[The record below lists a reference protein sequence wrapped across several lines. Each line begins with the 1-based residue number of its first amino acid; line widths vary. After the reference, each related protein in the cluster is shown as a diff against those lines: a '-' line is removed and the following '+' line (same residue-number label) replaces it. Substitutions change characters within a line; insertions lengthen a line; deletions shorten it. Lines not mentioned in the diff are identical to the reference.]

1 MKLVI
6 PPSLELLFDFSA
18 LETELSESTSPLLPL
33 KKAVKSIYEKQVEQ
47 FQEKQNIVHLIRER
61 SQAVDIILTMAWSY
75 YNLGENAALLAV
87 GGYGR
92 GELHPYSD
100 VDLLLLHNAEY
111 DLTDESGENKE
122 FIENLHLFIAL
133 LWDIGLEI
141 GHSVRTVDEC
151 IKEAENDITII
162 SNLMES
168 RLITGDKTLYEQL
181 SCQLSPDN
189 IWPTKDFTAAKIA
202 EKKKRY
208 LKFNETAYNLEPN
221 IKEGPGG
228 LRDIQ
233 IIGWVAKRHF
243 GVESLK
249 DLVGHNFL
257 TPHEYEQL
265 EHGQNFLWKIR
276 FALHVLCQRH
286 EERLLFDYQREL
298 AQQFGYQDCEGKL
311 AVESFMADYYQ
322 TVMELERLNEM
333 LLQYFQ
339 EVIIFSDS
347 DAKPIKINRR
357 FINYKGYIA
366 AANQS
371 VFRNYPFALLEIF
384 LLLCQN
390 PELKGV
396 RASTIRLI
404 RAHCYL
410 IDDSFRKD
418 LRCRTLF
425 MEILR
430 QPFGITH
437 EMRRMNRYGVL
448 AAYIPEFKQIV
459 GQMQH
464 DLYHAYTVDE
474 HTLKVLRNARR
485 LFVPEHAQEL
495 PLASKIAYY
504 LPKPEL
510 LYLAVLFHD
519 IAKGR
524 GGRHEELGAVDAE
537 QFCQLHDL
545 NLRDTRLVCWLVRNH
560 LVMSMTAQR
569 KDIND
574 PVVIHEFALLVGESQ
589 YLDYLYM
596 LTISDIRA
604 TSPKVWNSWKDS
616 LLIQLYNLT
625 KIALNKGLEN
635 PQQQEECIKN
645 FKAIALGKLLDNNY
659 SQEKITQLWSALP
672 KEYFIKFQVEEIVW
686 QTEAILDVYQQEP
699 DRERCTKNGSDK
711 DAAQA
716 NISSQKPIVLL
727 RTHKERGGTEIFIYT
742 REANHVF
749 AMVTATLSQLILDVT
764 EAKTV
769 TSSNGCTY
777 HTYFVLEG
785 DGSIVTDKE
794 RIETIKQALEEKLS
808 QDTFIL
814 PALVQRLSRTQKQFS
829 HNTLVHFDEDLE
841 NNQTIMTISAANR
854 PSLLS
859 HIGQALIECHV
870 SLDNAK
876 ISTFGE
882 KVEDVFVIRDE
893 NQQIITDIKKQEAI
907 RRAII
912 QLIDE
917 IE

>member
-1 MKLVI
+1 MPLTL
-6 PPSLELLFDFSA
+6 PPSLEVLFDFTA
-18 LETELSESTSPLLPL
+18 LENELTESKAPLMPL
-33 KKAVKSIYEKQVEQ
+33 KNAVKSIYGKQIQQ
-47 FQEKQNIVHLIRER
+47 FQEKKNIVHLVKER
-61 SQAVDIILTMAWSY
+61 SQAIDIILTLAWSY
-75 YNLGENAALLAV
+75 YNLEDNASLLAV

-100 VDLLLLHNAEY
+100 VDLLLLHDAEHPL
-111 DLTDESGENKE
+111 DIPLEEQSESNRE
-122 FIENLHLFIAL
+122 FVENLQQFITL

-151 IKEAENDITII
+151 INEAKNDITII

-168 RLITGDKTLYEQL
+168 RLITGDQSLFEQL
-181 SCQLSPDN
+181 SSQLCPDN
-189 IWPTKDFTAAKIA
+189 IWPTKDFTAAKIQ
-202 EKKKRY
+202 EKKQRY

-243 GVESLK
+243 NVDHLK
-249 DLVGHNFL
+249 ELVGHNFL

-265 EHGQNFLWKIR
+265 ENGQNFLWKIR
-276 FALHVLCQRH
+276 FALHILCKRH

-298 AQQFGYQDCEGKL
+298 AQQFGYADCKGKL
-311 AVESFMADYYQ
+311 AVECFMTDYYQ
-322 TVMELERLNEM
+322 TVMQLERLNEM

-339 EVIIFSDS
+339 EIIIFK
-347 DAKPIKINRR
+347 DADAEPKKINRR

-366 AANQS
+366 AANKN
-371 VFRNYPFALLEIF
+371 VFRNYPFALLEVF
-384 LLLCQN
+384 LLLCQD

-448 AAYIPEFKQIV
+448 AAYIPEFSQIV

-485 LFVPEHAQEL
+485 LFVPKHAHEL
-495 PLASKIAYY
+495 PLASKVAHY

-510 LYLAVLFHD
+510 LYMAALFHD

-524 GGRHEELGAVDAE
+524 GGKHEEKGAIDAE
-537 QFCQLHDL
+537 QFCQKHDL
-545 NLRDTRLVCWLVRNH
+545 THRDTRLVTWLVKNH
-560 LVMSMTAQR
+560 LIMSMTAQR

-574 PVVIHEFALLVGESQ
+574 PAVIHEFALLVGESQ

-596 LTISDIRA
+596 LTVSDIRA

-616 LLIQLYNLT
+616 LLSQLYNLT

-635 PQQQEECIKN
+635 PQQQQEEYIKN
-645 FKAIALGKLLDNNY
+645 FKSIALGKLVDKAY
-659 SQEKITQLWSALP
+659 SKEAILELWGTLP
-672 KEYFIKFQVEEIVW
+672 DEYFIKFQPEEIVW
-686 QTEAILDVYQQEP
+686 QTEVILTNAKE
-699 DRERCTKNGSDK
+699 G
-711 DAAQA
+711 
-716 NISSQKPIVLL
+716 LL
-727 RTHKERGGTEIFIYT
+727 KTLVRIRTYDERGGTEIFIYT
-742 REANHVF
+742 QKEEHVF
-749 AMVTATLSQLILDVT
+749 ALVTSTLSQLVLDVT
-764 EAKTV
+764 EAKTIS
-769 TSSNGCTY
+769 SSNKQSY
-777 HTYFVLEG
+777 HTYIVLEE
-785 DGSIVTDKE
+785 DGSAVTDND
-794 RIETIKQALEEKLS
+794 RIQTIQHSLEEKLS
-808 QDTFIL
+808 QDEIQLST
-814 PALVQRLSRTQKQFS
+814 ASQRLSRSQKQFS
-829 HNTLVHFDEDLE
+829 LKTKVQFDEDLE
-841 NNQTIMTISAANR
+841 NNQTLMTITASNR
-854 PSLLS
+854 PALLS
-859 HIGQALIECHV
+859 HIGQALIECNV
-870 SLDNAK
+870 SLENAK

-882 KVEDVFVIRDE
+882 KVEDVFVIRDKN
-893 NQQIITDIKKQEAI
+893 NQMITDIKQQENI
-907 RRAII
+907 RKAII
-912 QLIDE
+912 HRVDE
-917 IE
+917 LD

>member
-1 MKLVI
+1 MQLVI
-6 PPSLELLFDFSA
+6 PPSLELLFDFSE
-18 LETELSESTSPLLPL
+18 LEAELAESKTPLLPL
-33 KKAVKSIYEKQVEQ
+33 KKAVKSIYEKQIEQ
-47 FQEKQNIVHLIRER
+47 FQNKQNIVHLIKER
-61 SQAVDIILTMAWSY
+61 SQAIDIILSMAWSY

-100 VDLLLLHNAEY
+100 VDLLLLHDAEH
-111 DLTDESGENKE
+111 DLEDESGANKE
-122 FIENLHLFIAL
+122 FVDNLHFFIAL

-181 SCQLSPDN
+181 SSQLGPEN
-189 IWPTKDFTAAKIA
+189 IWPTKDFTAAKIQ
-202 EKKKRY
+202 EKNKRY

-257 TPHEYEQL
+257 TLNEYEQL
-265 EHGQNFLWKIR
+265 EQGQNFLWKIR
-276 FALHVLCQRH
+276 FALHVLCKRH

-298 AQQFGYQDCEGKL
+298 AQQFGYTDCEGKL

-322 TVMELERLNEM
+322 NVMELERLNEM

-366 AANQS
+366 ATNQS
-371 VFRNYPFALLEIF
+371 IFRNYPFALLEIF
-384 LLLCQN
+384 LMLCQD

-485 LFVPEHAQEL
+485 LFVPEHAHEL
-495 PLASKIAYY
+495 PLASKVAHY

-510 LYLAVLFHD
+510 LYLAALFHD
-519 IAKGR
+519 IGKGR
-524 GGRHEELGAVDAE
+524 GGRHEELGAIDAE

-545 NLRDTRLVCWLVRNH
+545 NLRDTRLVSWLVRNH
-560 LVMSMTAQR
+560 LIMSMTAQR

-574 PVVIHEFALLVGESQ
+574 PAVIHEFALLVGESQ

-596 LTISDIRA
+596 LTVSDIRA

-616 LLIQLYNLT
+616 LLTQLYNLT

-635 PQQQEECIKN
+635 PLQHDECIKDC
-645 FKAIALGKLLDNNY
+645 KAIALGKLLDNHY
-659 SQEKITQLWSALP
+659 SQENITQLWSSLP
-672 KEYFIKFQVEEIVW
+672 KEYFIKFQVEEIIW
-686 QTEAILDVYQQEP
+686 QTETILDVYKQDPERILCTP
-699 DRERCTKNGSDK
+699 DLTSK
-711 DAAQA
+711 
-716 NISSQKPIVLL
+716 KPIILIKP
-727 RTHKERGGTEIFIYT
+727 HEERGGTEIFIYT
-742 REANHVF
+742 LEVDHLF
-749 AMVTATLSQLILDVT
+749 AMVTATLSQLLLEVT

-785 DGSIVTDKE
+785 DGSIVTDNE
-794 RIETIKQALEEKLS
+794 RIETIKQTLEEKLS
-808 QDTFIL
+808 QEKFAF
-814 PALVQRLSRTQKQFS
+814 PALAHRLSRTEKQFS
-829 HNTLVHFDEDLE
+829 HKTTVHFDEDLE
-841 NNQTIMTISAANR
+841 NNQTLMTITASNR
-854 PSLLS
+854 PALLS

-870 SLDNAK
+870 HLDNAK

-882 KVEDVFVIRDE
+882 KVEDVFIIRDE
-893 NQQIITDIKKQEAI
+893 NKQIITDIKKQEAI

-912 QLIDE
+912 RLVDE
-917 IE
+917 ME

>member
-1 MKLVI
+1 MQLLI
-6 PPSLELLFDFSA
+6 PPSIELLFDVEA
-18 LETELSESTSPLLPL
+18 LQNELAQTKTPLMPL
-33 KKAVKSIYEKQVEQ
+33 KQAVKSIYESQIQQ
-47 FQEKQNIVHLIRER
+47 FQDQHNIVHLIRER
-61 SQAVDIILTMAWSY
+61 AQAIDIILTLAWSY
-75 YNLGENAALLAV
+75 YNLGDNAALLAV

-100 VDLLLLHNAEY
+100 VDLLLLHDAEH
-111 DLTDESGENKE
+111 DLEQQSNCSKE
-122 FIENLHLFIAL
+122 HQEFVDNLQLFIAL

-151 IKEAENDITII
+151 IREAENDITII

-168 RLITGDKTLYEQL
+168 RLITGDQALYEQL
-181 SCQLSPDN
+181 SSQLSPEN
-189 IWPTKDFTAAKIA
+189 IWPTKDFTAAKIQ
-202 EKKKRY
+202 EKKQRY

-243 GVESLK
+243 NVESLK
-249 DLVGHNFL
+249 ELVGHNFL
-257 TPHEYEQL
+257 TPPEYEQL
-265 EHGQNFLWKIR
+265 ERGQNFLWKIR
-276 FALHVLCQRH
+276 FALHVLCKRH

-298 AQQFGYQDCEGKL
+298 TQQFGYTDCEGKL
-311 AVESFMADYYQ
+311 AVECFMAEYYQ

-339 EVIIFSDS
+339 EVIIYKDA
-347 DAKPIKINRR
+347 DAKPRKINRR
-357 FINYKGYIA
+357 FISFKGYIA
-366 AANQS
+366 ATNQN

-390 PELKGV
+390 RELKGV

-404 RAHCYL
+404 RTHRYL

-418 LRCRTLF
+418 LRCRSLF
-425 MEILR
+425 MEIMR

-448 AAYIPEFKQIV
+448 AEYIPVFKQIV

-485 LFVPEHAQEL
+485 LFVKEHLHEL
-495 PLASKIAYY
+495 PLASKVARF

-510 LYLAVLFHD
+510 LYLAALFHD

-524 GGRHEELGAVDAE
+524 GGHHEQLGALDAE

-545 NLRDTRLVCWLVRNH
+545 SHPDIRLVAWLVRNH

-574 PVVIHEFALLVGESQ
+574 PAIIHEFAILVGDNM
-589 YLDYLYM
+589 YLDYIYL
-596 LTISDIRA
+596 LTVSDIRA

-616 LLIQLYNLT
+616 LLAQLYTLT

-635 PQQQEECIKN
+635 PLLQEELITN
-645 FKAIALGKLLDNNY
+645 AKAITLGKLTDNNY
-659 SQEKITQLWSALP
+659 SGEAITQLWSTLP
-672 KEYFIKFQVEEIVW
+672 AEYFIKFQTEEIIW
-686 QTEAILDVYQQEP
+686 QTQAILDAQEQNQ
-699 DRERCTKNGSDK
+699 TALNQDK
-711 DAAQA
+711 PLILIRAHAQ
-716 NISSQKPIVLL
+716 
-727 RTHKERGGTEIFIYT
+727 RGGTEIFIQTQVEDYL
-742 REANHVF
+742 F
-749 AMVTATLSQLILDVT
+749 ALVTSALSQLVLDVT

-769 TSSNGCTY
+769 TSNNGYAY
-777 HTYFVLEG
+777 HTYFVLEEG
-785 DGSIVTDKE
+785 GSAVTDRD
-794 RIETIKQALEEKLS
+794 RIETIRQALEDKLS
-808 QDTFIL
+808 QDEFIL
-814 PALVQRLSRTQKQFS
+814 PTSSQRLSRSQKQFS
-829 HNTLVHFDEDLE
+829 LTTKVQFDEDLE
-841 NNQTIMTISAANR
+841 NNQTIMTITASNR
-854 PSLLS
+854 PALLS
-859 HIGQALIECHV
+859 HIGQALIECHI
-870 SLDNAK
+870 SLDNAR

-893 NQQIITDIKKQEAI
+893 NQQIITDIKTQEKI

-912 QLIDE
+912 QRIGDLE
-917 IE
+917 

>member
-1 MKLVI
+1 MQLTI
-6 PPSLELLFDFSA
+6 SPSLEILFDFSS
-18 LETELSESTSPLLPL
+18 LETELAQSKSPLLPL
-33 KKAVKSIYEKQVEQ
+33 KAAVKSIYEKQIQQ
-47 FQEKQNIVHLIRER
+47 FQEKHNIVHLIHER
-61 SQAVDIILTMAWSY
+61 AQAIDIILILAWSY

-92 GELHPYSD
+92 GELHPHSD
-100 VDLLLLHNAEY
+100 VDLLLLHDAELTLDENSQNAE
-111 DLTDESGENKE
+111 
-122 FIENLHLFIAL
+122 FVENLQLFIAL

-151 IKEAENDITII
+151 IKEAENDITVI

-168 RLITGDKTLYEQL
+168 RLITGDPALYEQL
-181 SCQLSPDN
+181 SSQLSPNN
-189 IWPTKDFTAAKIA
+189 IWPTKDFTAAKIN
-202 EKKKRY
+202 EKNQRY

-243 GVESLK
+243 DVESLK
-249 DLVGHNFL
+249 ELVGHNFL

-265 EHGQNFLWKIR
+265 ENGQKFLWKIR
-276 FALHVLCQRH
+276 FALHVLCKRH

-298 AQQFGYQDCEGKL
+298 AQQFGYTDCEGKL
-311 AVESFMADYYQ
+311 AVECFMTDYYQ
-322 TVMELERLNEM
+322 TVMQLERLNEM

-339 EVIIFSDS
+339 EIIIFSDV
-347 DAKPIKINRR
+347 DAEPKKINRR
-357 FINYKGYIA
+357 FISYKGYIA
-366 AANQS
+366 AANKNI
-371 VFRNYPFALLEIF
+371 FRNYPFALLEIF
-384 LLLCQN
+384 LLLCQD

-404 RAHCYL
+404 RANGYL

-474 HTLKVLRNARR
+474 HTLKVLRNTRR
-485 LFVPEHAQEL
+485 LFVRKHADEL
-495 PLASKIAYY
+495 PLASKVAQYI
-504 LPKPEL
+504 PKPEL
-510 LYLAVLFHD
+510 LYIAALFHD

-524 GGRHEELGAVDAE
+524 GGRHDELGAIDAE
-537 QFCQLHDL
+537 LFCQKHDL
-545 NLRDTRLVCWLVRNH
+545 SHKDTRLVSWLVKNH
-560 LVMSMTAQR
+560 LLMSMVAQR

-574 PVVIHEFALLVGESQ
+574 PVVIHEFALQVGESQ

-596 LTISDIRA
+596 LTVSDIRA

-616 LLIQLYNLT
+616 LLSQLYNLT

-635 PQQQEECIKN
+635 PQQQEEYIKN
-645 FKAIALGKLLDNNY
+645 FKALALGRLTDKNY
-659 SQEKITQLWSALP
+659 SQTSIIELWDTLP
-672 KEYFIKFQVEEIVW
+672 DEYFIKFQPDEIVW
-686 QTEAILDVYQQEP
+686 QTEAILNNSGDVP
-699 DRERCTKNGSDK
+699 KNTL
-711 DAAQA
+711 
-716 NISSQKPIVLL
+716 VLI
-727 RTHKERGGTEIFIYT
+727 RTHDERGGTEIFIYT
-742 REANHVF
+742 RKEDYVF
-749 AMVTATLSQLILDVT
+749 ALVTSTLSQLLLDVT

-769 TSSNGCTY
+769 SSSNDYTY
-777 HTYFVLEG
+777 HTYFILEE
-785 DGSIVTDKE
+785 DGSAVTDKE
-794 RIETIKQALEEKLS
+794 RIERIRQSLEDKLS
-808 QDTFIL
+808 QDQLSQDKFIL
-814 PALVQRLSRTQKQFS
+814 PAISQRLSRSQKQFS
-829 HNTLVHFDEDLE
+829 LKTKVQFDEDLE
-841 NNQTIMTISAANR
+841 NNQTLMTITASNR
-854 PSLLS
+854 PALLS
-859 HIGQALIECHV
+859 HVGQALIECDV

-882 KVEDVFVIRDE
+882 KVEDVFVIRDKNE
-893 NQQIITDIKKQEAI
+893 QIITDIKQQENI

-912 QLIDE
+912 RRVDE

>member
-1 MKLVI
+1 MQLTI
-6 PPSLELLFDFSA
+6 SPSLEILFDFSS
-18 LETELSESTSPLLPL
+18 LETELAQSKSPLLPL
-33 KKAVKSIYEKQVEQ
+33 KAAVKSIYEKQIQQ
-47 FQEKQNIVHLIRER
+47 FQEKHNIVHLIHER
-61 SQAVDIILTMAWSY
+61 AQAIDIILILAWSY

-92 GELHPYSD
+92 GELHPHSD
-100 VDLLLLHNAEY
+100 VDLLLLHDAELTLDENSQNAE
-111 DLTDESGENKE
+111 
-122 FIENLHLFIAL
+122 FVENLQLFIAL

-151 IKEAENDITII
+151 IKEAENDITVI

-168 RLITGDKTLYEQL
+168 RLITGDPALYEQL
-181 SCQLSPDN
+181 SSQLSPNN
-189 IWPTKDFTAAKIA
+189 IWPTKDFTAAKIN
-202 EKKKRY
+202 EKNQRY

-243 GVESLK
+243 DVESLK
-249 DLVGHNFL
+249 ELVGHNFL

-265 EHGQNFLWKIR
+265 ENGQKFLWKIR
-276 FALHVLCQRH
+276 FALHVLCKRH

-298 AQQFGYQDCEGKL
+298 AQQFGYTDCEGKL
-311 AVESFMADYYQ
+311 AVECFMTDYYQ
-322 TVMELERLNEM
+322 TVMQLERLNEM

-339 EVIIFSDS
+339 EIIIFSDV
-347 DAKPIKINRR
+347 DAEPKKINRR
-357 FINYKGYIA
+357 FISYKGYIA
-366 AANQS
+366 AANKNI
-371 VFRNYPFALLEIF
+371 FRNYPFALLEIF
-384 LLLCQN
+384 LLLCQD

-404 RAHCYL
+404 RANGYL

-474 HTLKVLRNARR
+474 HTLKVLRNTRR
-485 LFVPEHAQEL
+485 LFVRKHADEL
-495 PLASKIAYY
+495 PLASKVAQYI
-504 LPKPEL
+504 PKPEL
-510 LYLAVLFHD
+510 LYIAALFHD

-524 GGRHEELGAVDAE
+524 GGRHDELGAIDAE
-537 QFCQLHDL
+537 LFCQKHDL
-545 NLRDTRLVCWLVRNH
+545 SHKDTRLVSWLVKNH
-560 LVMSMTAQR
+560 LLMSMVAQR

-574 PVVIHEFALLVGESQ
+574 PVVIHEFALQVGESQ

-596 LTISDIRA
+596 LTVSDIRA

-616 LLIQLYNLT
+616 LLSQLYNLT

-635 PQQQEECIKN
+635 PQQQEEYIKN
-645 FKAIALGKLLDNNY
+645 FKALALGRLTDKNF
-659 SQEKITQLWSALP
+659 SQTSITELWATLP
-672 KEYFIKFQVEEIVW
+672 DEYFIKFQPDEIVW
-686 QTEAILDVYQQEP
+686 QTEAILNNSGDVP
-699 DRERCTKNGSDK
+699 KNTL
-711 DAAQA
+711 
-716 NISSQKPIVLL
+716 VLI
-727 RTHKERGGTEIFIYT
+727 RTHDERGGTEIFIYT
-742 REANHVF
+742 RKEDYVF
-749 AMVTATLSQLILDVT
+749 ALVTSTLSQLLLDVT

-769 TSSNGCTY
+769 SSSNDYTY
-777 HTYFVLEG
+777 HTYFILEE
-785 DGSIVTDKE
+785 DGSAVTDKE
-794 RIETIKQALEEKLS
+794 RIERIRQSLEDKLS
-808 QDTFIL
+808 QDQLSQDKFIL
-814 PALVQRLSRTQKQFS
+814 PAISQRLSRSQKQFS
-829 HNTLVHFDEDLE
+829 LKTKVQFDEDLE
-841 NNQTIMTISAANR
+841 NNQTLMTITASNR
-854 PSLLS
+854 PALLS
-859 HIGQALIECHV
+859 HVGQALIECDV

-882 KVEDVFVIRDE
+882 KVEDVFVIRDKNE
-893 NQQIITDIKKQEAI
+893 QIITDIKQQENI

-912 QLIDE
+912 RRVDE